1 MSAQSSR
8 KRNGQRDSY
17 RSMAMTIFLDATEP
31 YTLGVLT
38 IAIEN
43 PRQDDVLTLLQ
54 QADEFALS
62 LYPAENYH
70 GLDIVALEQSDVAF
84 YVARDN
90 GLALGTAAIVD
101 RGDNSG
107 ELKRMFV
114 TDAARGA
121 GVGRALLDAIEAFAR
136 AVGISLLQL
145 ETGLPQTAAIAL
157 YERAGYERIPR
168 FGKYVEDPTSYCME
182 KQL

>member
-1 MSAQSSR
+1 ML
-8 KRNGQRDSY
+8 
-17 RSMAMTIFLDATEP
+17 TTE
-31 YTLGVLT
+31 
-38 IAIEN
+38 IEN
-43 PRQDDVLTLLQ
+43 PRRDDVLILLQ
-54 QADEFALS
+54 QADEFALN

-70 GLDIVALEQSDVAF
+70 GLDIVALEQPGVAF

-101 RGDNSG
+101 RGDKSG

-114 TDAARGA
+114 TDAARGT
-121 GVGRALLDAIEAFAR
+121 GVGRALLEAIERFAR
-136 AVGISLLQL
+136 TVGITHLQL

-157 YERAGYERIPR
+157 YERAGYEHIPR
-168 FGKYVEDPTSYCME
+168 FGRYVDDPTSYCME